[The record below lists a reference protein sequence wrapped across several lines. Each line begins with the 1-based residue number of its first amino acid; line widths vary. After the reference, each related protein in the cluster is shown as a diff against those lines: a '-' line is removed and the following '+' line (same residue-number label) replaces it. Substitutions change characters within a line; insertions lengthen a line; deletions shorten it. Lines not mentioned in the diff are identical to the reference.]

1 MIVETKAGSGIDFE
15 DQDYVD
21 AGARIVATAAEVFDQ
36 AEMIVKVKEP
46 QAVEVA
52 MLRPHH
58 VLFTYLHLAAD
69 KPQAE
74 GLMKSGATCIA
85 YETVTSRAAACR
97 CSPMSEVA
105 GRMAVQVGAHYLE
118 KQQGGRG
125 ILLGGVPGVRLLR
138 SRSWAA
144 ASRA

>member
-1 MIVETKAGSGIDFE
+1 MAELVAAGHEVIVETKAGSGIDFE

-46 QAVEVA
+46 QPQEVA

-58 VLFTYLHLAAD
+58 LLFTYLHLAAD

-74 GLMKSGATCIA
+74 GLWR
-85 YETVTSRAAACR
+85 RARPA
-97 CSPMSEVA
+97 SPM
-105 GRMAVQVGAHYLE
+105 R
-118 KQQGGRG
+118 R
-125 ILLGGVPGVRLLR
+125 
-138 SRSWAA
+138 
-144 ASRA
+144 